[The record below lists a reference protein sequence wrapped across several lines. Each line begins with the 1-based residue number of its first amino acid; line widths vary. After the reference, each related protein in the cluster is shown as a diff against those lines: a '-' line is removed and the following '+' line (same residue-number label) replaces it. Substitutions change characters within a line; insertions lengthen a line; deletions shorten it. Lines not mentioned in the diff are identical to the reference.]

1 YYGVAHIAY
10 SNGIILNMI
19 YPPITLLLI
28 YISSILYKY
37 FAEIKQR
44 QYVQNA
50 FGKYLSPNVMKEI
63 LKNPHLLHRRGVK
76 KEITIFFSDI
86 VGFTSISELLDP
98 QTLIELINEYL
109 GTMTNIIMKYEGTLD
124 KYVGDAIVAYFG
136 APINQVDHAKRA
148 CHVALEMRAI
158 LPQLH
163 KKWKKEGKP
172 LLDFR
177 IGINTGIAIVGNVGS
192 EKRFEY
198 TIMGDEVNL
207 GSRLEGAN
215 KEYNTKIMV
224 SEDTYLLVKNYFE
237 FRHLDYLRVKG
248 KREAVRVYELLA
260 HKGQVSET
268 GIKLLKT
275 YNDGINLYLDRNFKE
290 AQEMFKQALQIYP
303 DDGPS
308 KLYLERS
315 DILTNYPPPADWDGI
330 FNMKTK

>member
-1 YYGVAHIAY
+1 
-10 SNGIILNMI
+10 
-19 YPPITLLLI
+19 
-28 YISSILYKY
+28 
-37 FAEIKQR
+37 
-44 QYVQNA
+44 
-50 FGKYLSPNVMKEI
+50 MKEI
-63 LKNPHLLHRRGVK
+63 LKNPHLLHRRGIK

-98 QTLIELINEYL
+98 QTLIELINEYF

-136 APINQVDHAKRA
+136 APIDQADHAKRA
-148 CHVALEMRAI
+148 CHIALEMRAI

-163 KKWKKEGKP
+163 EKWKKEKKP

-177 IGINTGIAIVGNVGS
+177 IGINTGIATVGNVGS

-215 KEYNTKIMV
+215 KKYNTKIMV
-224 SEDTYLLVKNYFE
+224 SEDTYLRVKNYFE

-248 KREAVRVYELLA
+248 KKEAIRVYELLA
-260 HKGQVSET
+260 HKDKLSEIGKKLT
-268 GIKLLKT
+268 ELYDKGI
-275 YNDGINLYLDRNFKE
+275 GLYLDKRFEE
-290 AQEMFKQALQIYP
+290 AYRMFQEALKVYP

-308 KLYLERS
+308 KLYSERS
-315 DILTNYPPPADWDGI
+315 EILRDYPPSDDWDGV
-330 FNMKTK
+330 FEMKTK